1 MQPYSPR
8 TRVKAIHFL
17 AWLGFVMYEQSVFL
31 LVGTADLNL
40 GQILSH
46 YSLNAGIFYLHCTL
60 LLPQLFARRHHSRYL
75 FSVLLSLVVYAL
87 IRTEL
92 YLHVFPDPRALTSPL
107 KDSYYRLEVLS
118 LYRGTFFLL
127 VSAGYWFA
135 TQALES
141 ERQRRRQE
149 QQLFKVENSLTEA
162 NLAFLKSQISPHF
175 LFNCLNFLYAQV
187 TPHSAAAKGVLL
199 LSDTMRYALQESH
212 GGKVMLDHEVQ
223 HLHNYVALHQLRFNN
238 QLQVRFEIVG
248 NVHFLM
254 VLPLVLIT
262 FVENCFKHGELSD
275 AANPVFISLIMEGS
289 QLHFCTRNKKRT
301 GPKEKGTSIGLSNTQ
316 RRLALVYPERHQLSV
331 TDEHDYYTANLI
343 IDL

>member
-1 MQPYSPR
+1 MS
-8 TRVKAIHFL
+8 TRFTHSRAGFIHFL
-17 AWLGFVMYEQSVFL
+17 AWLGFIVYEQSVFL
-31 LVGTADLNL
+31 LIGNAPLNY
-40 GQILSH
+40 GQILLHYALNAGLFYLH
-46 YSLNAGIFYLHCTL
+46 YSL
-60 LLPQLFARRHHSRYL
+60 LLPRLYAQRHYSRYL
-75 FSVLLSLVVYAL
+75 LSTLVAL
-87 IRTEL
+87 AAYSLFRTEL
-92 YLHVFPDPRALTSPL
+92 YLHVFPGAQEMVLSL
-107 KDSYYRLEVLS
+107 KDSYYRFGILS
-118 LYRGTFFLL
+118 FYRGTFFLL
-127 VSAGYWFA
+127 ISAGYWFA
-135 TQALES
+135 RQALDL
-141 ERQRRRQE
+141 ERHQRQQE
-149 QQLFKVENSLTEA
+149 QQLLMAEKSLMEA
-162 NLAFLKSQISPHF
+162 DLAFLKSQISPHF

-199 LSDTMRYALQESH
+199 LSDTMRYALQDSH

-275 AANPVFISLIMEGS
+275 AANPVFISLMVEGS

-301 GPKEKGTSIGLSNTQ
+301 GPKEKGTSIGLNNTQ
-316 RRLALVYPERHQLSV
+316 RRLALVYPKRHQLLV
-331 TDEHDYYTANLI
+331 TDEQEYYTTNLV